1 MAGAR
6 ILYPQFRDEQ
16 SASRYPFSDS
26 ATLRGARADGVE
38 VEIAADTFIDG
49 VFFIIGGADGL
60 YLSSITVAAQK
71 ITIAVSDAGFL
82 KNVTADYNPL
92 SPPVNGIINFFD
104 VYGRPAGS
112 LLSTPL
118 NLARFSAWAVGT
130 YSFAAAATEFV
141 ATVVIPANEPGVRAL
156 RPETKQFLTGD
167 VWLVGDQGV
176 VLRKEAT
183 TLADTNVIR
192 IDIIGVP
199 LFKRFLCEPQSES
212 FPAKN
217 YLKTIN
223 GCGPDIYGNFTITAT
238 NAEFDANTQATAN
251 TVLRVYPDNGTI
263 VIDTASRSVS

>member
-16 SASRYPFSDS
+16 STSRYPFSDA
-26 ATLRGARADGVE
+26 ATLVGTNAAGDT
-38 VEIAADTFIDG
+38 VEIAVDTFVDG
-49 VFFIIGGADGL
+49 VFFVIGGAAGL
-60 YLSSITVAAQK
+60 YLSAITVAAQK
-71 ITIAVSDAGFL
+71 ITLALSDNGFL
-82 KNVTADYNPL
+82 KNVTATYNPL
-92 SPPVNGIINFFD
+92 NPPDNGVINFFD
-104 VYGRPAGS
+104 IYGRPAGS

-130 YSFAAAATEFV
+130 YTFTAAATEF
-141 ATVVIPANEPGVRAL
+141 AAAIVIPANEPGVRAL
-156 RPETKQFLTGD
+156 RPETKQFMTGD

-183 TLADTNVIR
+183 TLSDTNVIR

-212 FPAKN
+212 YPAKN

-223 GCGPDIYGNFTITAT
+223 GCGPDNYGNFTITAT
-238 NAEFDANTQATAN
+238 NAEFDATTQSTAN
-251 TVLRVYPDNGTI
+251 TVLRIYPENGTI